1 MTVGDT
7 TALAA
12 EPQAFDFR
20 RPNKLNRDHLRT
32 LQILHETFAAQFA
45 TLLSSSLR
53 AVCTMAVDGVEELSY
68 EEYVRELPVPTH
80 LTVLALDPLP
90 GVGVLQFPVDGSLTV
105 CELLLGGRGRAQ
117 TLDRPLTE
125 IEAALMRTVVERALG
140 ELAYALGPVASLRPR
155 IVGTESNPQF
165 AQLASASDMVVVIR
179 LRLCIADVLDTDI
192 SVAYLYST
200 LRPLL
205 GEMSGH
211 TGATGADRDEVA
223 ATRQRLAARVSDVPV
238 DLSVRFRP
246 TEMRS
251 QDVLGL
257 APGDLI
263 RLQHPIDTD
272 LTAEVDGIELFK
284 VQASRRGHRLAAL
297 VTDTTR
303 PPEPR

>member
-1 MTVGDT
+1 M
-7 TALAA
+7 
-12 EPQAFDFR
+12 PPAFDFR

-45 TLLSSSLR
+45 TLLSSNLR
-53 AVCTMAVDGVEELSY
+53 AVCTMAVDGAEELSY

-90 GVGVLQFPVDGSLTV
+90 GVGVLQFSIEGSLTV
-105 CELLLGGRGRAQ
+105 CELMLGGRGRTQ

-125 IEAALMRTVVERALG
+125 IEAALMRTVVERAMG

-155 IVGTESNPQF
+155 VVGAESNPQF
-165 AQLASASDMVVVIR
+165 AQLASASDMVVVLR
-179 LRLCIADVLDTDI
+179 LRLRIADVLETDV
-192 SVAYLYST
+192 SLAYLYTT

-205 GEMSGH
+205 GEMSPH
-211 TGATGADRDEVA
+211 SVATPSDGDKA
-223 ATRQRLAARVSDVPV
+223 AAIRRRLAARVADVPV

-246 TEMRS
+246 TSMRS
-251 QDVLGL
+251 HDVIGL

-263 RLQHPIDTD
+263 PLRHPVDRD
-272 LTAEVDGIELFK
+272 LTAEVDGVELFR
-284 VQASRRGHRLAAL
+284 VQASRRGQRLAAL

-303 PPEPR
+303 PATTNPEHP